1 MVGWVGLGWVGL
13 AWLGLGWAG
22 RVGVLGALIFGDA
35 CIGGGGGGLAW
46 GLTGLAGAD
55 VFICV
60 CMCRGRR

>member
-1 MVGWVGLGWVGL
+1 M
-13 AWLGLGWAG
+13 
-22 RVGVLGALIFGDA
+22 GVLGALIFGDA
-35 CIGGGGGGLAW
+35 CIGGGGGGGGLAW